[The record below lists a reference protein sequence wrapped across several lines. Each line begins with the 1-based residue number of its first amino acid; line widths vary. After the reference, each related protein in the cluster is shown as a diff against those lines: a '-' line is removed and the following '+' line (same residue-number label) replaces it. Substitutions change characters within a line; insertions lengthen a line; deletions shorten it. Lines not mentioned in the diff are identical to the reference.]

1 MEEGKME
8 SFKFNRRRKFG
19 FALMAIVFVIAIGFV
34 IMLLWNWLM
43 PELFGLSTITYWQ
56 AVGLLI
62 LSKILFGG
70 GWSKKQHPRHSHYW
84 KKRFM
89 SKWDDMCEEDRDKIK
104 ERFRRRNSSET
115 KEEEPK
121 D

>member
-8 SFKFNRRRKFG
+8 GYKYNRRRKFG
-19 FALMAIVFVIAIGFV
+19 FFIMAIVFAVAIGFV

-43 PELFGLSTITYWQ
+43 PALFGLSTITYWQ

-62 LSKILFGG
+62 LSKILFGS
-70 GWSKKQHPRHSHYW
+70 GWSKKSHPRHSHYW

-89 SKWDDMCEEDRDKIK
+89 NRWDNMCEEDRDKIK
-104 ERFRRRNSSET
+104 ERLKGSNPEV
-115 KEEEPK
+115 KEE
-121 D
+121 

>member
-8 SFKFNRRRKFG
+8 GFKYNRMRKFG
-19 FALMAIVFVIAIGFV
+19 FFMMAIVFAVAVGFV

-43 PELFGLSTITYWQ
+43 PELFGLNTINYWQ
-56 AVGLLI
+56 AVGLFI

-70 GWSKKQHPRHSHYW
+70 GWSKKQHSRHSPYW

-89 SKWDDMCEEDRDKIK
+89 NKWENMCEEDREKIK
-104 ERFRRRNSSET
+104 EGFKGGNPEE
-115 KEEEPK
+115 KEE
-121 D
+121 

>member
-1 MEEGKME
+1 MEERKME
-8 SFKFNRRRKFG
+8 GFKYSRRRKFG
-19 FALMAIVFVIAIGFV
+19 FVIMAILFAIAIGFV

-43 PELFGLSTITYWQ
+43 PELFGLTEISYWQ

-70 GWSKKQHPRHSHYW
+70 GWSKKQHPRHSNYW

-89 SKWDDMCEEDRDKIK
+89 SKWDNMCEEDRDKIK
-104 ERFRRRNSSET
+104 EKLKGHSAGSKEQNS
-115 KEEEPK
+115 
-121 D
+121 DQ